1 VLLAVG
7 GATVNN
13 AKLVVIKVKVPVA
26 LIIFPLAYVAYDRGG
41 GVKPARA
48 VVGDPHDDENELVLL
63 GQLPKPV
70 PAE

>member
-1 VLLAVG
+1 MLSDVG

-13 AKLVVIKVKVPVA
+13 AAAAVAKVKVPVA
-26 LIIFPLAYVAYDRGG
+26 VVIFVLAYVAYDSGA
-41 GVKPARA
+41 GVRPARA
-48 VVGDPHDDENELVLL
+48 VVGDPHDDENVAGLL